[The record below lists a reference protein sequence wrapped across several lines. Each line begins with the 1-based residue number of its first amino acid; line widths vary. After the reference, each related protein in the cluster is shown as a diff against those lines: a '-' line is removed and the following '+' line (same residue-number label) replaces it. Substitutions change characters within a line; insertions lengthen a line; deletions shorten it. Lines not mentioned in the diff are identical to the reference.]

1 MGEICQ
7 DMLMSGISLD
17 ELVRPGG
24 TAIADEYI
32 SALGGDAA
40 NEASVLSRLGNRVAF
55 LGRTGTDSQGDFLV
69 DSLKRAGVDTSLVI
83 RKEGCHNIIS
93 VCVTKTDH
101 SHSFLVVKGT
111 DALLTFSDVDLSA
124 FAKTRALCIGSLYD
138 LGDLELNGLDQV
150 VMAAKQGGALVFADM
165 NYDMDGHGNRLFDP
179 LYQYID
185 YLIPSI
191 EEGMYVTGKET
202 PEDIAK
208 DLLAKGAGNV
218 LIKLGADGSYFE
230 NATEHFYTPAYS
242 ITPVNTIGCGDNFA
256 SGFVHSILRGA
267 SHQDAVRFGTACGAL
282 NALDL
287 AASRNVRSEQ
297 QVLDFIKSREA

>member
-1 MGEICQ
+1 MEKTFDVICMGEICQ

-32 SALGGDAA
+32 SARGGDAA

-111 DALLTFSDVDLSA
+111 DALLTFSDVDLSG
-124 FAKTRALCIGSLYD
+124 FD
-138 LGDLELNGLDQV
+138 LPLES
-150 VMAAKQGGALVFADM
+150 A
-165 NYDMDGHGNRLFDP
+165 
-179 LYQYID
+179 
-185 YLIPSI
+185 
-191 EEGMYVTGKET
+191 EGMIRTADQLNRHGK
-202 PEDIAK
+202 
-208 DLLAKGAGNV
+208 
-218 LIKLGADGSYFE
+218 
-230 NATEHFYTPAYS
+230 
-242 ITPVNTIGCGDNFA
+242 
-256 SGFVHSILRGA
+256 SGFFLTLFHI
-267 SHQDAVRFGTACGAL
+267 
-282 NALDL
+282 DL
-287 AASRNVRSEQ
+287 
-297 QVLDFIKSREA
+297 F